1 MFAALSRCSRSAA
14 ILFSSLFVG
23 EVSVDFQ
30 TNLPDLSFVGEVL
43 VDHFHFQTNLPDLS
57 FVGEVLVDFLEI
69 GKSEWEVLAENME
82 KEKEEKKEKERQAL
96 EREIGKNAV
105 ELEEGAAGAATQKK

>member
-30 TNLPDLSFVGEVL
+30 TNLPDLAFVGEVS
-43 VDHFHFQTNLPDLS
+43 VDFQKNLTDLS
-57 FVGEVLVDFLEI
+57 SVGDEVLWRRTRYFDSGPAF
-69 GKSEWEVLAENME
+69 
-82 KEKEEKKEKERQAL
+82 
-96 EREIGKNAV
+96 
-105 ELEEGAAGAATQKK
+105 